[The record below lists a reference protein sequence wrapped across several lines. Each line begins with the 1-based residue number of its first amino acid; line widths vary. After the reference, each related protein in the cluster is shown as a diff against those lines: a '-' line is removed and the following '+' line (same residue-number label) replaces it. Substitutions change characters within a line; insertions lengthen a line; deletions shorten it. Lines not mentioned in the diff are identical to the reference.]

1 MKKTFL
7 IVSLLL
13 ALLFAMATPT
23 SMHANVLAQDPNACY
38 DATGAVIPCP
48 SESGGGNE
56 DDEDEDDS
64 TSGGNQKPPS
74 SVNTPIPTASFTPVP
89 TATPLPFALPESDYL
104 GSCNSA
110 NGDLQN
116 CLDQFTCE
124 DGTLVFE
131 VDIYTGGNGTQY
143 DVYCIPHETIP
154 TLDLPLANPTGA
166 DENGTEYKYAGVCHF
181 GDGYAGC
188 ISDFL
193 AQCDA
198 DGGLYDEIDTGQ
210 GATVATCEL
219 PEKQVPTE
227 ESPAIAAAPT
237 ATPPNDG
244 STAGSSWDEE
254 CGYWTCWMSSL
265 SCMADGGSGYELD
278 HASGA
283 HIYHCDVPDPTSNAK
298 PASPWLPW
306 LTIGGVVILVALLLP
321 AVQKVREAAA
331 RTSAQSRSAKID
343 LINKDDGGT
352 EASDYLLEIDGIK
365 GESKQHIKKAT
376 LTVRKAGNDH
386 QE

>member
-1 MKKTFL
+1 MKKQIF

-13 ALLFAMATPT
+13 ALFVAAGLPFVARQSVQAKQT
-23 SMHANVLAQDPNACY
+23 QCY

-48 SESGGGNE
+48 PTEDTTGGGGSDDNE
-56 DDEDEDDS
+56 EENDEPRP
-64 TSGGNQKPPS
+64 GGNVPNP
-74 SVNTPIPTASFTPVP
+74 VVPTATSTPLP

-110 NGDLQN
+110 NGNLQD

-143 DVYCIPHETIP
+143 DVYCIPHETLP
-154 TLDLPLANPTGA
+154 TLELPLTNPTGTGE
-166 DENGTEYKYAGVCHF
+166 DGTKYKYAGVCHF
-181 GDGYAGC
+181 GDGYEGC
-188 ISDFL
+188 ISDFF

-198 DGGLYDEIDTGQ
+198 DGGLYDEIDTGK

-219 PEKQVPTE
+219 PEKPAPTE
-227 ESPAIAAAPT
+227 EPLSIVAAPT
-237 ATPPNDG
+237 ETPTDDG

-254 CGYWTCWMSSL
+254 CGYWTCWLSSL
-265 SCMADGGSGYELD
+265 SCMADGGTGYELD

-283 HIYHCDVPDPTSNAK
+283 HIYHCDVPTPSSNAK

-306 LTIGGVVILVALLLP
+306 LTVGGLAILIGLLLP
-321 AVQKVREAAA
+321 AVQKIREAAA
-331 RTSAQSRSAKID
+331 RSRAETKDNSSFRMPNNKNPE
-343 LINKDDGGT
+343 LTRNKD
-352 EASDYLLEIDGIK
+352 E
-365 GESKQHIKKAT
+365 
-376 LTVRKAGNDH
+376 
-386 QE
+386 